1 MTTSLPPTSAD
12 RFLPVA
18 PFWWI
23 TNFGGVVLTG
33 VLAAATDWLPL
44 WLIFAGAVALHV
56 GEAIYAYR
64 AAHAAGFTRSAPRWA
79 LQTLGVGFPSL
90 QALRLAR
97 SGTA

>member
-1 MTTSLPPTSAD
+1 MTTTPPPERAD

-33 VLAAATDWLPL
+33 VLAAWTDWLPL
-44 WLIFAGAVALHV
+44 WVIFAGAVALHV
-56 GEAIYAYR
+56 GEAVYAFR
-64 AAHAAGFTRSAPRWA
+64 AAHRAGFTRSAPRWA

-97 SGTA
+97 AQ